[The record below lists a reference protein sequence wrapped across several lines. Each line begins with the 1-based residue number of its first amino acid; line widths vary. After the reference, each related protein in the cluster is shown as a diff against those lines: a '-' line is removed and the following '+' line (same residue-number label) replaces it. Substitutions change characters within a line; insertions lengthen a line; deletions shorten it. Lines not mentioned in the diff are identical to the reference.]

1 MADLELVNL
10 DVEQELDIGEAPS
23 VVRFDR
29 ACEFL
34 YGLYLPRYDFCRL
47 IVNKNFMRSLLKAS
61 NGIIPFEALSKER
74 IK

>member
-1 MADLELVNL
+1 MADIELVNL

-29 ACEFL
+29 ACDFL
-34 YGLYLPRYDFCRL
+34 YGLYLPGYHDFCRL
-47 IVNKNFMRSLLKAS
+47 IVNK
-61 NGIIPFEALSKER
+61 IPFEALSKER